1 LLLHYL
7 LRRGKYHVEIYE
19 RRPDPRLVDAS
30 KDRTFPISLQER
42 GRRGIRAA
50 AGLEEEISAQS
61 MFCQGT
67 IVVSR
72 KGRSTDSPQ
81 KLILSIDRNRLV
93 TVLLKQLTQQH
104 SPDQVK
110 VYFSCSCIQVDGT
123 AKTVTLKP
131 EEEIFT
137 VSYDLLGSRWGTIS
151 YSRVFSPGSRLAVRT
166 THIGCL

>member
-1 LLLHYL
+1 MS
-7 LRRGKYHVEIYE
+7 VVPI
-19 RRPDPRLVDAS
+19 PLVDAS

-61 MFCQGT
+61 MFCQGQLY
-67 IVVSR
+67 R
-72 KGRSTDSPQ
+72 GQGSTDSPQ
-81 KLILSIDRNRLV
+81 NSILSIDRNRLDGS
-93 TVLLKQLTQQH
+93 LKQLTQQH

-131 EEEIFT
+131 EEGDPYGF
-137 VSYDLLGSRWGTIS
+137 L
-151 YSRVFSPGSRLAVRT
+151 
-166 THIGCL
+166 

>member
-1 LLLHYL
+1 LLLAHYL

-67 IVVSR
+67 IVYR
-72 KGRSTDSPQ
+72 GRARLDGFPA

-93 TVLLKQLTQQH
+93 TVL
-104 SPDQVK
+104 
-110 VYFSCSCIQVDGT
+110 
-123 AKTVTLKP
+123 
-131 EEEIFT
+131 
-137 VSYDLLGSRWGTIS
+137 
-151 YSRVFSPGSRLAVRT
+151 
-166 THIGCL
+166 